1 MKSTKIISKNNFNN
15 HAFQTEKEANS
26 FEKKAETLIHSLTK
40 TFLKEAKTSLSNMI
54 HILDTISYLND
65 AEKTRII
72 QTSFFKSAHDLKGQG
87 ETYGYP
93 LITRVAAHLCEQ
105 IRLKKSYSQKN
116 IQSFRLD
123 VIDMEALIQEP
134 PHHKNI
140 KLEKRIW
147 DRLECNNE

>member
-1 MKSTKIISKNNFNN
+1 MKSNQIISKNIFNN
-15 HAFQTEKEANS
+15 HDFQTEKEADS
-26 FEKKAETLIHSLTK
+26 FEKKAENLIHSLTK
-40 TFLKEAKTSLSNMI
+40 TFLQEAKASLSNMH
-54 HILDTISYLND
+54 HILDNLSYLNET
-65 AEKTRII
+65 EKARLI

-105 IRLKKSYSQKN
+105 IKRKKNYSQKN
-116 IQSFRLD
+116 IQSFKLD
-123 VIDMEALIQEP
+123 VMDMEALIQEP
-134 PHHKNI
+134 PHHQNI